1 MTKIGSEIMTYIE
14 VNKKN
19 INSGNE
25 KIYNETDDIKKK
37 WRKVRLDE
45 VIEVNP
51 KETLRK
57 NIMAKYIEMSNLDCF
72 ARQIKKFEIR
82 AYKSGTKFK
91 NGDTLLARISPC
103 LEKGKTS
110 LVDCLDNELEVGFGS
125 TEYIV
130 MRAKK
135 GLMNEKYLYYMAI
148 SYSFRELAIKS
159 MNGSSN
165 RQRVQKNLLF
175 SQIIDLPPL
184 ETQEKISSILSSL
197 DDKIEINNEINKS
210 LKDIAKTLF
219 KSWFIDFEFPNEEGK
234 PYKSSGGK
242 FVESELGLIP
252 EGWRIIK
259 LDENIKLIKGKTP
272 KKITNFK
279 TEETPLKYLTIK
291 TLKGDE
297 VIYCSEENIVIT
309 EEMDILI
316 VMDGVSSG
324 TSYLAENGV
333 LSTTFSKIE
342 VKNNIDKMILFMYFK
357 YYEDKIK
364 EYNTGSAIL
373 HTDKRYIKRLKW
385 LFPPKSLE
393 KIFSSCMLEIVEI
406 EKQTQKLKNIRKT
419 LLQKLINGEIEI

>member
-1 MTKIGSEIMTYIE
+1 MTYIE

-242 FVESELGLIP
+242 FVESDLGLIP
-252 EGWRIIK
+252 EGWRIVEIGK
-259 LDENIKLIKGKTP
+259 NIKFIKGKKP
-272 KKITNFK
+272 HKIELKKTK
-279 TEETPLKYLTIK
+279 ETPLKYLTIK
-291 TLKGDE
+291 SLNDE
-297 VIYCSEENIVIT
+297 EVLYCSEDKIIKIKET
-309 EEMDILI
+309 DII
-316 VMDGVSSG
+316 MVMDGASSG
-324 TSYLAENGV
+324 TSYLGKNGV
-333 LSTTFSKIE
+333 LGSTFSKIE
-342 VKNNIDKMILFMYFK
+342 IKSNLDKILFFMYLK
-357 YYEDKIK
+357 YYEEEIK
-364 EYNTGSAIL
+364 THTTGSAIP
-373 HTDKRYIKRLKW
+373 HTDKSYIFNLKW
-385 LFPPKSLE
+385 VFPKKLLKE
-393 KIFSSCMLEIVEI
+393 KFESYILKNRELK
-406 EKQTQKLKNIRKT
+406 KQTQILIQIRNL
-419 LLQKLINGEIEI
+419 LLQKLMNGEIRV